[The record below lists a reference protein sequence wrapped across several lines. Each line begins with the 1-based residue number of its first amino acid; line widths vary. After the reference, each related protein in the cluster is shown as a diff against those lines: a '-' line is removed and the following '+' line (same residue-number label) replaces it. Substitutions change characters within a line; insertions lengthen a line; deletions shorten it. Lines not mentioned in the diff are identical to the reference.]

1 VKAPSVH
8 ASALVVGESG
18 VLVRGPS
25 GAGKSLLTLAMVAS
39 ARAAG
44 NFAALVADDRVF
56 LELAAGRVLARPAAG
71 FGGLVERRGEGLLT
85 RDYEPRAVLRLVIDL
100 FPPGQKATRLPEASE
115 REVELLGV
123 TLPRLALDLAPGLQ
137 EGAYAGLREVGRV
150 AVGARR
156 FAERIANFA

>member
-1 VKAPSVH
+1 VTAPSVH

-18 VLVRGPS
+18 VLIRGPS
-25 GAGKSLLTLAMVAS
+25 GAGKSLLTLAMIAN

-56 LELAAGRVLARPAAG
+56 LELAAGRVLARAAAG
-71 FGGLVERRGEGLLT
+71 FGGLVERRGEGLET

-100 FPPGQKATRLPEASE
+100 FPRGQKATRLPEASE

-137 EGAYAGLREVGRV
+137 EGAYAGLRELGRV
-150 AVGARR
+150 GGGARR
-156 FAERIANFA
+156 FADRIANFA